1 MKTNIIASRKNCAIN
16 LARTVQSARFD
27 QGSCQIS
34 QTSLQRVLPSPRDA
48 VDSTQAGLTLIEAM
62 AALAIFAIGSLGIL
76 SIFLSSFAM
85 TNQNQNLTSGY
96 EIAQSAMGVLRANG
110 AQALSLNGAT
120 VSASQASNALL
131 DPVSAVMSA
140 YGMPPQS
147 QVSLALTS
155 LNNNGLCPCTATVS
169 VSWGGGAQTYTTQ
182 SIVGY

>member
-1 MKTNIIASRKNCAIN
+1 MKTNAFAFRKNRVIDSS
-16 LARTVQSARFD
+16 LTVQAARFD
-27 QGSCQIS
+27 QGSCQIR
-34 QTSLQRVLPSPRDA
+34 LQCILPSLLSASDCP
-48 VDSTQAGLTLIEAM
+48 QAGLTLIEAM

-110 AQALSLNGAT
+110 AQALKLNNT
-120 VSASQASNALL
+120 SVSASPATSLL
-131 DPVSAVMSA
+131 LSPVSAVMSA

-147 QVSLALTS
+147 KVNLAVTS

>member
-16 LARTVQSARFD
+16 LARTIQSARFE

-34 QTSLQRVLPSPRDA
+34 LQHTLPSLLNITDYF
-48 VDSTQAGLTLIEAM
+48 QAGLTLIEAM

-85 TNQNQNLTSGY
+85 TNENQNLTSGY

-110 AQALSLNGAT
+110 AQALSLDGAT
-120 VSASQASNALL
+120 VSASQASNNTLL
-131 DPVSAVMSA
+131 SPVSAVMSA

-147 QVSLALTS
+147 QVSLTVTS